1 MVRFAPE
8 HVVLFLGLWNLGSKG
23 RHKATTRNGVPQG
36 IGRLQYVFSQTDTVV
51 RLVSERVVLFL
62 GLWNLGRKGRYKAT
76 TRNGV
81 PQGIGRPQ
89 HTIVEIIG
97 DR

>member
-8 HVVLFLGLWNLGSKG
+8 HVVLFLCLCDLGNKE
-23 RHKATTRNGVPQG
+23 RHKVATCNCAPRWE
-36 IGRLQYVFSQTDTVV
+36 GRARHIPPQTDTVV
-51 RLVSERVVLFL
+51 RFAPERVVLFL